1 MTEISN
7 RLPIPDPTMLAHSE
21 KLVQFIRDEMA
32 QANGQITFARF
43 MELALY
49 APGLGYYSAGLHK
62 FGKEGDFV
70 TAPEITPL
78 FARCL
83 AVQCQQ
89 VLTALG
95 GGDILEF
102 GAGTGVM
109 AADLLLE
116 LEKHNCLPAR
126 YLILEVSAEL
136 RQRQQQLLQK
146 RIPHL
151 FNRIVWLDHLP
162 YEPIKGIILANEVLD
177 AMPVHKFRIHAGEM
191 QEYYVKWGS
200 NSFVWQLNQAGSVL
214 AEQIQRLDIKAEYYD
229 SEINL
234 QIPAWMKSVGKCLD
248 QGMVL
253 IIDYGFPQHEYYHL
267 DRNMGTLMC
276 HYRQRA
282 HIDPLIL
289 VGLQDI
295 TAHVDFTLVAESA
308 AAENFQVA
316 GFNSQAAF
324 LLGCGLLKL
333 IEDDSNDIYEQ
344 MDVSRQV
351 HLLTAPS
358 EMGELF
364 KTIALTKELKSL
376 NPVGFSLIDQRGRL

>member
-7 RLPIPDPTMLAHSE
+7 GLPVPDPTMLAHSE
-21 KLVQFIRDEMA
+21 KLMQFIRQEMDP
-32 QANGQITFARF
+32 NGQINFARF

-95 GGDILEF
+95 EGDILEF

-109 AADLLLE
+109 AGDLLLE
-116 LEKHNCLPAR
+116 LEKNNCLPNK
-126 YLILEVSAEL
+126 YFILEVSAEL
-136 RQRQQQLLQK
+136 KQRQQQLLQK

-151 FNRIVWLDHLP
+151 FNRIEWLDHLP
-162 YEPIKGIILANEVLD
+162 NKPIKGVILANEVLD
-177 AMPVHKFRIHAGEM
+177 AMPVHKFRIQADEI
-191 QEYYVKWGS
+191 QEYYVKWENNG
-200 NSFVWQLNQAGSVL
+200 FVWQLNKASSAL
-214 AEQIQRLDIKAEYYD
+214 AEQIQRLDVKAEYYD

-234 QIPAWMKSVGKCLD
+234 QIPAWVKSVSKCLA
-248 QGMVL
+248 QGVIL
-253 IIDYGFPQHEYYHL
+253 IIDYGFPRHEYYHP
-267 DRNMGTLMC
+267 DRGMGTLMC

-282 HIDPLIL
+282 HTDPLIL

-295 TAHVDFTLVAESA
+295 TTHVDFTLVAESA
-308 AAENFQVA
+308 LEANLQIA

-333 IEDDSNDIYEQ
+333 IEDVSKDIYEQ
-344 MDVSRQV
+344 MDLNRQV

-364 KTIALTKELKSL
+364 KVIALTKELRGL
-376 NPVGFSLIDQRGRL
+376 NLVGFSLLDQRGRL